1 MSITKKNAEIQA
13 ENIVRRILEEKN
25 YLSKVLKGVMAKEDS
40 VRYPNAIALEILS
53 KENPNII
60 YPEWNFFVDLIKSKN
75 VYHKSI
81 AISTI
86 SNLTAVDEKNKF
98 EEIFEEFF
106 KLIDDKSVIVSRK
119 LAICAGRIATA
130 KLSLKSKITAVLLSI
145 NDTQHSPSRKDLIKG
160 DIIESFSEYFKD
172 IKDKKT
178 IIEFVK
184 KQLDSSSPS
193 TMKKAKEFLSKWEK

>member
-75 VYHKSI
+75 AYHKSI

-98 EEIFEEFF
+98 EDIFEEFF